1 MRIIIKDTIIEADA
15 NDLRQSNNLAEAF
28 AGMLRRAFN
37 GSTAADDSCE
47 EEEDDQ

>member
-15 NDLRQSNNLAEAF
+15 NDLRQSKNLAEAF

-37 GSTAADDSCE
+37 E
-47 EEEDDQ
+47 PIPEEDDEDVEF